1 MITSVFIIAIS
12 VVLFVYWLR
21 YSCVMLLRNAQE
33 RTQASTVDDG
43 RFSIASVRE
52 RLKTQGDL
60 NSLERALER
69 DYHVVTYLI
78 EHAADLELASI
89 ENKLLVI
96 DYKLMRVWSHLTRTA
111 APEQSRK
118 ALAEMASV
126 LGVLV
131 GQMSAQ
137 GHLQPEV

>member
-33 RTQASTVDDG
+33 RTVVSTAADE
-43 RFSIASVRE
+43 RFSISSVRE
-52 RLKTQGDL
+52 RLKAKGDL
-60 NSLERALER
+60 DSLERDLER

-96 DYKLMRVWSHLTRTA
+96 DYKLMRLWSHLTRTA

-131 GQMSAQ
+131 DQMSAQ
-137 GHLQPEV
+137 GHFQPEV

>member
-12 VVLFVYWLR
+12 VILFVYWLR

-33 RTQASTVDDG
+33 RTEVSAVADE

-60 NSLERALER
+60 DSLERALER

-111 APEQSRK
+111 APQQSRK

-131 GQMSAQ
+131 DQMSAQ

>member
-12 VVLFVYWLR
+12 VILFVYWLR

-33 RTQASTVDDG
+33 RTEASTVADE
-43 RFSIASVRE
+43 RFSISSVRV
-52 RLKTQGDL
+52 RLRTEGDL
-60 NSLERALER
+60 DSLERALER

-111 APEQSRK
+111 APQQSRK

-131 GQMSAQ
+131 DQMSAQ

>member
-12 VVLFVYWLR
+12 VILFVYWLR

-33 RTQASTVDDG
+33 RTEASAAADE
-43 RFSIASVRE
+43 RFSISSVRE
-52 RLKTQGDL
+52 RLRTEGDL
-60 NSLERALER
+60 DSLERALER

-111 APEQSRK
+111 APAQSRK
-118 ALAEMASV
+118 ALSEMASV

-131 GQMSAQ
+131 DQMSAQ

>member
-12 VVLFVYWLR
+12 VILFVYWLR

-33 RTQASTVDDG
+33 RTEVSTVADE
-43 RFSIASVRE
+43 RFSISSVRE
-52 RLKTQGDL
+52 RLRTEGDL
-60 NSLERALER
+60 DSLERALDR

-131 GQMSAQ
+131 DQMSAQ
-137 GHLQPEV
+137 HLQTEV

>member
-12 VVLFVYWLR
+12 VVLFAYWLR
-21 YSCVMLLRNAQE
+21 YSCVLLLRNAQE
-33 RTQASTVDDG
+33 RTEVSTVEDE
-43 RFSIASVRE
+43 RFSISSVRE
-52 RLKTQGDL
+52 RLKTEGDL
-60 NSLERALER
+60 DPLEHALER
-69 DYHVVTYLI
+69 DYHVLTYII

-96 DYKLMRVWSHLTRTA
+96 DYKLMRVWSRLTRTA
-111 APEQSRK
+111 APEQARK

-126 LGVLV
+126 LSVLV
-131 GQMSAQ
+131 DQMSAQ

>member
-12 VVLFVYWLR
+12 VILFVYWLR

-33 RTQASTVDDG
+33 RTEVSTVADE
-43 RFSIASVRE
+43 RFSISSVRE
-52 RLKTQGDL
+52 RLRTEGDL
-60 NSLERALER
+60 DSLERALDR

-137 GHLQPEV
+137 GHLQTEV

>member
-33 RTQASTVDDG
+33 RTQASTVDDE

-52 RLKTQGDL
+52 RLKTHGDL
-60 NSLERALER
+60 DSLERALER

-96 DYKLMRVWSHLTRTA
+96 DYKLMRVWSHVTRTA

-131 GQMSAQ
+131 DQMS
-137 GHLQPEV
+137 HLQTEV

>member
-12 VVLFVYWLR
+12 VILFVYWLR

-33 RTQASTVDDG
+33 RTQVSTVADE
-43 RFSIASVRE
+43 RFSISSVRE
-52 RLKTQGDL
+52 RLRTEGDL
-60 NSLERALER
+60 ASLERALER

-131 GQMSAQ
+131 DQMSAQ
-137 GHLQPEV
+137 GHLQTEV

>member
-12 VVLFVYWLR
+12 VVLFGYWLR

-33 RTQASTVDDG
+33 RTVVSMTPDE
-43 RFSIASVRE
+43 RFSISSVRE
-52 RLKTQGDL
+52 RLKTERNLD
-60 NSLERALER
+60 SLERDLDR

-96 DYKLMRVWSHLTRTA
+96 DYKLMRLWSHLTRTA

-131 GQMSAQ
+131 DQMSAQ
-137 GHLQPEV
+137 GHFQPEV

>member
-12 VVLFVYWLR
+12 VILFVYWLR

-33 RTQASTVDDG
+33 RTEVSPVADE
-43 RFSIASVRE
+43 RFSISSVRE
-52 RLKTQGDL
+52 RLRTEGDL
-60 NSLERALER
+60 ASLERALER

-111 APEQSRK
+111 APQQSRK

-137 GHLQPEV
+137 GHLQPEI

>member
-12 VVLFVYWLR
+12 VILFVYWLR

-33 RTQASTVDDG
+33 RTEASTVADE
-43 RFSIASVRE
+43 RFNISSVRE
-52 RLKTQGDL
+52 RLRTEGDL
-60 NSLERALER
+60 DSLERALER

-131 GQMSAQ
+131 DQM
-137 GHLQPEV
+137 GHLQTEV

>member
-1 MITSVFIIAIS
+1 
-12 VVLFVYWLR
+12 
-21 YSCVMLLRNAQE
+21 
-33 RTQASTVDDG
+33 
-43 RFSIASVRE
+43 VRE
-52 RLKTQGDL
+52 RLRTEGDL
-60 NSLERALER
+60 YSLERELER

-131 GQMSAQ
+131 DQM
-137 GHLQPEV
+137 GHLQTEV